1 MSLENVRNPGESAH
15 ELPAW
20 KSVLVVVAHP
30 DDESFGLGAVLAA
43 FTRAGARVEVLCL
56 TQGEASTL
64 RGVPD
69 DLSAVR
75 AEELDAAAAAL
86 GVARTTLF
94 QYPDGALGEVART
107 ELAADV
113 VGAAEGANADGVLV
127 FDSSGVTGHP
137 DHAAATAAALAAA
150 EILDLPVLGWTLP
163 AAVAERLNEEL
174 GAAFVGH
181 GDAEIDL
188 RVGVDR
194 QRQQVA
200 IRAHASQAVPGS
212 VLWRR
217 LELLGDAESL
227 RWLRRARGAAP
238 VAAPAAPAPAPAAA
252 RTLRVEH
259 RGEDKFDIRIRGHV
273 VRVDQP
279 REDGGEDT
287 APTPTELFIASL
299 ASCVAFYARRYLAR
313 HDLPTA
319 GLAVETSFE
328 MGSRPARVSGIE
340 VRLIVPDGVPEE
352 RRDALLAVAGH
363 CTVHNTL
370 MTTPQVT
377 IVLGDAAGGR

>member
-1 MSLENVRNPGESAH
+1 MNVENLMNTGESAH
-15 ELPAW
+15 QLPAW
-20 KSVLVVVAHP
+20 KSVLAVVAHP

-43 FTRAGARVEVLCL
+43 FTRAGATVEVLCL
-56 TQGEASTL
+56 THGEASTL

-75 AEELDAAAAAL
+75 AEELDAAATAL
-86 GVARTTLF
+86 GVGRTTLCH
-94 QYPDGALGEVART
+94 YPDGGLGEVGAT
-107 ELAADV
+107 EVAADV
-113 VGAAEGANADGVLV
+113 VGAAEAARADGLLV

-137 DHAAATAAALAAA
+137 DHAAATSAALAAA
-150 EILDLPVLGWTLP
+150 EILNLPVLGWTLP
-163 AAVAERLNEEL
+163 AAVAEHLNQEL
-174 GAAFVGH
+174 DASFIGH
-181 GDAEIDL
+181 ADEDIDI
-188 RVGVDR
+188 RVSVER
-194 QRQQVA
+194 QRQNVA

-217 LELLGDAESL
+217 LELLGDTESL
-227 RWLRRARGAAP
+227 RWLRRSQGAES
-238 VAAPAAPAPAPAAA
+238 PAAPAPAPAMAA
-252 RTLRVEH
+252 RTVRVEH

-279 REDGGEDT
+279 TEDGGEDT

-313 HDLPTA
+313 HDLPTE

-340 VRLIVPDGVPEE
+340 VRLVLPVGVPAE
-352 RRDALLAVAGH
+352 RRDALLAVARH

-370 MTTPQVT
+370 ITTPQVT
-377 IVLGDAAGGR
+377 ISLTE

>member
-1 MSLENVRNPGESAH
+1 MSVEDLRKKGASANR
-15 ELPAW
+15 LPAW
-20 KSVLVVVAHP
+20 RSVLAVVAHP

-43 FTRAGARVEVLCL
+43 FAGAGAVVELLCL
-56 TQGEASTL
+56 THGEASTL

-75 AEELDAAAAAL
+75 AGELDAAAEAL
-86 GVARTTLF
+86 GVTRTTLF
-94 QYPDGALGEVART
+94 HHPDGVLAEVAGT

-113 VGAAEGANADGVLV
+113 VGAAEAANADGLLV

-163 AAVAERLNEEL
+163 AAVADQLNREL
-174 GAAFVGH
+174 GATFAGH
-181 GDAEIDL
+181 DEEDIDL
-188 RVGVDR
+188 RVSVERHR
-194 QRQQVA
+194 QNVA

-238 VAAPAAPAPAPAAA
+238 APAAPAESSPAAA

-279 REDGGEDT
+279 HEDGGEDT
-287 APTPTELFIASL
+287 APTPTELFVASL

-313 HDLPTA
+313 HNLPTE

-328 MGSRPARVSGIE
+328 VGSRPARVSGIE
-340 VRLIVPDGVPEE
+340 VRLIIPEGVPAE

-370 MTTPQVT
+370 VTPPQVT
-377 IVLGDAAGGR
+377 ITLAG